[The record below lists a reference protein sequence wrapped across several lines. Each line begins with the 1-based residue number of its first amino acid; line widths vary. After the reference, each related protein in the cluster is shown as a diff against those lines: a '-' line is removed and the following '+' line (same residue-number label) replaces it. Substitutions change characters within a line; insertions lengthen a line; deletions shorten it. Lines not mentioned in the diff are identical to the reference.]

1 MTRTFADPTPS
12 PSEGIAGYR
21 PQGMTY
27 DNWDRPPFNRW
38 SFQNLRTLFPTAAV
52 GVAPAG
58 RRDLPRA
65 AKALDDLT
73 YRRTAGD
80 KETIGALLARTHTD
94 AFLVIHRGHI
104 VTEQY
109 FGTMTETTA
118 HISQSVSK
126 SLVGALAGNFID
138 RGLLD
143 PSAPAT
149 DYVPE
154 LQRCGYAGATIRQL
168 LDMTSG
174 VGFAETYGDPN
185 SEVWAMDVCT
195 GWRPDHDGRGPA
207 SLHDLILSL
216 KQIRPHGEQFE
227 YRSVETDVLG
237 WVLERRSGLALAQ
250 LMSEILWQP
259 LGCEAEAYFTL
270 DKAGVALAS
279 GGFAATARDYARF
292 GLMMLNGGLA
302 GEQRL
307 LSSDWVAAC
316 GRGDQTKFG
325 APYADWYPD
334 GAYSSQFWVEDC
346 RRGSFMA
353 RGIYGQ
359 LIYIDPLNQLVAV
372 KLSAW
377 PDYRMV
383 DLLRDTLSGIRA
395 IGDHLNG
402 R

>member
-1 MTRTFADPTPS
+1 
-12 PSEGIAGYR
+12 
-21 PQGMTY
+21 MTY
-27 DNWDRPPFNRW
+27 DNWDRAPFNRW
-38 SFQNLRTLFPTAAV
+38 SFQHLRELFPTAPV
-52 GVAPAG
+52 GIDPAS
-58 RRDLPRA
+58 RRNLPQA
-65 AKALDDLT
+65 TTPLEHLT
-73 YRRTAGD
+73 YRRTDGD
-80 KETIGALLARTHTD
+80 TETIGALLARTYTD
-94 AFLVIHRGHI
+94 AFLVMHQGRI
-104 VTEQY
+104 VAEHY
-109 FGTMTETTA
+109 FGAMTVATR

-126 SLVGALAGNFID
+126 SLVGVLVGNFID

-154 LQRCGYAGATIRQL
+154 LRQCGYAGATIRHL

-174 VGFAETYGDPN
+174 VGFSETYGDPA
-185 SEVWAMDVCT
+185 SDVWAMDVCT
-195 GWRPDHDGRGPA
+195 GWRPDHDGSGPA

-216 KQIRPHGEQFE
+216 KQIRPHGERFE

-237 WVLERRSGLALAQ
+237 WVLERHSGRTLAQ
-250 LMSEILWQP
+250 LLSEILWQP
-259 LGCEAEAYFTL
+259 LGCETEAYFTL

-292 GLMMLNGGLA
+292 GLMMLNGGLV
-302 GEQRL
+302 GERRL
-307 LSSDWVAAC
+307 LSADWVAAC
-316 GRGDQTKFG
+316 GQGDQAKFG
-325 APYADWYPD
+325 APYVEWYPG
-334 GAYSSQFWVEDC
+334 GAYSNQFWVEDC

-359 LIYIDPLNQLVAV
+359 LIYVDPVNQLVAV

-377 PDYRMV
+377 PDYRMA

>member
-1 MTRTFADPTPS
+1 MASSLTADHIATTLQPA
-12 PSEGIAGYR
+12 ENIAGYR
-21 PQGMTY
+21 PRGMNY
-27 DNWDRPPFNRW
+27 DNWDRPPYNGW
-38 SFQNLRTLFPTAAV
+38 SFQHVRELFPTAPV
-52 GVAPAG
+52 EIDPA
-58 RRDLPRA
+58 RRRVLPSA
-65 AKALDDLT
+65 TVELDHLT
-73 YRRTAGD
+73 YHRTDGD
-80 KETIGALLARTHTD
+80 DETIGALLARTHTD
-94 AFLVIHRGHI
+94 AFLAVHRGQI
-104 VTEQY
+104 VIEHY
-109 FGTMTETTA
+109 FGAMTAATT

-126 SLVGALAGNFID
+126 SLVGALVGNLID
-138 RGLLD
+138 RGMLD
-143 PSAPAT
+143 PAAPVT

-154 LQRCGYAGATIRQL
+154 LKTCGYAGATIRHL

-174 VGFAETYGDPN
+174 VGFSETYGDPA

-216 KQIRPHGEQFE
+216 KQIRPHGERFD

-237 WVLERRSGLALAQ
+237 WVLERRTGLALPK

-270 DKAGVALAS
+270 DKAGIALAS

-292 GLMMLNGGLA
+292 GLMMLSGGWA
-302 GEQRL
+302 GDRQL
-307 LSSDWVAAC
+307 VSADWVAAC
-316 GRGDQTKFG
+316 GRGEQAKFG
-325 APYADWYPD
+325 APYAEWYPE
-334 GAYSSQFWVEDC
+334 GAYSNQFWVEDC

-359 LIYIDPLNQLVAV
+359 LIYIDPVNELVAV

-383 DLLRDTLSGIRA
+383 DLLRDTLAGIR
-395 IGDHLNG
+395 
-402 R
+402 